1 MARIIAI
8 FMVAIPLSNF
18 IGSPL
23 SALLLNMDGVA
34 NFSGWQ
40 WLLML
45 EAIPAIILGLLALKV
60 LPNGVVRRNPRNFR
74 QPSSSPAT
82 SASRS
87 MNLPSVWKV

>member
-1 MARIIAI
+1 MTRLLGQPQRHFSTKAYMARIIAI

-60 LPNGVVRRNPRNFR
+60 LPNR
-74 QPSSSPAT
+74 PSEAKWLT
-82 SASRS
+82 
-87 MNLPSVWKV
+87 

>member
-1 MARIIAI
+1 
-8 FMVAIPLSNF
+8 MVAIPLSNF

-60 LPNGVVRRNPRNFR
+60 LPNR
-74 QPSSSPAT
+74 PSEAKWLT
-82 SASRS
+82 
-87 MNLPSVWKV
+87 